1 MPDLVQGVIPNL
13 PRFGVV
19 FALFPLCFKVFAWV
33 EDRLSISAKEEI
45 SAWLKS
51 TEKYATNQILLSTLS
66 HFHGHLFGSKQ
77 FSVKCVVRTILF
89 SFISYILIFSPLF
102 IGFVTFIFN
111 TQEIKETK
119 FLVTF
124 PWQAKSPMSG
134 DWIGGVSG
142 IIVLLLLFVFVILPL
157 DFVGIGVTR
166 ALAMRAKNDIGLKKG
181 LFIFSIYTLAK
192 TIVFP
197 IIYFIFGVVIFV
209 ILITIVLVSIKLF
222 IHGDVPVK
230 VIDIIDIVI
239 TNADTQIMSTLY
251 GAFALYKSLV
261 PCFLLCSAWVWLYL
275 IGLHLV
281 RRAVFLFD
289 VDKQPVRSIGT
300 IGAALLTVCYGLYT
314 AIGPNLSLGSP
325 LSPDEIAHLE
335 QQNSDS
341 TLAGLNAAIRF
352 NPKSPGL
359 LTLRAGAYWQ
369 KHNYDAAIA
378 DLDAAIGLNPTSAS
392 LFVARGNNYH
402 AKQDYDRAI
411 ADNTEAIRLD
421 SSYAIA
427 FNNRGWAYAAKQ
439 DYRQLHRVDPARS

>member
-1 MPDLVQGVIPNL
+1 MP
-13 PRFGVV
+13 
-19 FALFPLCFKVFAWV
+19 
-33 EDRLSISAKEEI
+33 
-45 SAWLKS
+45 
-51 TEKYATNQILLSTLS
+51 
-66 HFHGHLFGSKQ
+66 
-77 FSVKCVVRTILF
+77 
-89 SFISYILIFSPLF
+89 
-102 IGFVTFIFN
+102 
-111 TQEIKETK
+111 
-119 FLVTF
+119 
-124 PWQAKSPMSG
+124 
-134 DWIGGVSG
+134 
-142 IIVLLLLFVFVILPL
+142 
-157 DFVGIGVTR
+157 
-166 ALAMRAKNDIGLKKG
+166 
-181 LFIFSIYTLAK
+181 
-192 TIVFP
+192 
-197 IIYFIFGVVIFV
+197 
-209 ILITIVLVSIKLF
+209 
-222 IHGDVPVK
+222 IHRSC
-230 VIDIIDIVI
+230 
-239 TNADTQIMSTLY
+239 QLLY

-261 PCFLLCSAWVWLYL
+261 PCFLLCSAWAWLYL

-378 DLDAAIGLNPTSAS
+378 DLDAAIGLNPTSPS
-392 LFVARGNNYH
+392 LFVARGNAYH

-439 DYRQLHRVDPARS
+439 DYDRAIANYTESIRLDPKYAPAFDNRGNAHSAKQDYDRAIADYAEAIRLNPKYAIAFGDRGRAYIAKQDYDRAIANYTEAIRLDPKFALAFRRRGIAYSAKQDYDHAIASLNDAVRLDPTSTVNRSMVVPYPCSLRCSDRCHRTRDQCEEAESVRLALPTRRFISWPPNTRNDSRRGNQTRNFMSVNGSCCETTAWPPKWA